1 MHQHLPGSDPRV
13 PALDLTSMDMS
24 REGQDSPV
32 LSGFDATLDDLD
44 RLEGRDVAM
53 EAIA

>member
-1 MHQHLPGSDPRV
+1 MHQHIPGSAPRV

-24 REGQDSPV
+24 RDGQGSPV

-44 RLEGRDVAM
+44 RLEGRAVAV